1 MAVNQIQVEVAY
13 AERDRQ
19 VIVALTVEEGTT
31 LAEAIAASAMAQQFP
46 HIDLNVNKAGIF
58 GRICKLEQRLKDGDR
73 VEIYR
78 PLAQHPMDARRN
90 RAAGR

>member
-1 MAVNQIQVEVAY
+1 MAKSIQVEVAY
-13 AERDRQ
+13 AEQDRQ
-19 VIVALTVEEGTT
+19 VIVTLTVAEGTT
-31 LAEAIAASAMAQQFP
+31 LAEAIAESGMTQQFP

-58 GRICKLEQRLKDGDR
+58 GKICKLEQRLRDGDR

-78 PLAQHPMDARRN
+78 SLAQHPMDARRN